1 MKKILQKI
9 LKILAKQILKK
20 YNPEIIGVTGSVGK
34 TSTKEAIYCILKNK
48 FTVSE
53 NIGNYNNEIGLPLA
67 IIGKKTAG
75 KNIFN
80 WSGVFLYAIKL
91 VLMTD
96 KKYPKIL
103 ILEMAVDKP
112 GDMDYLLDIAKPTIG
127 VLTKVGPVHL
137 ENFKIQQKIL
147 DEKSK
152 MIKVLTDKD
161 FAILNYDAKDVLSLC
176 DQTKA
181 KCITYGLEEGADVR
195 AKNILLGESQ
205 SSFTLEYGDK
215 NTPIIILSSTGRG
228 QIYSILAGI
237 ACALSYGLDLDYI
250 KESIKSYKTPEG
262 RGSLLK
268 GIKNTLIIDETYNSS
283 PQAVEMAL
291 SNLGDLADS
300 KRTIAV
306 LGDMLELG
314 SISRDAHK
322 HIGQRVRDM
331 GVNYLFTVGKEAK
344 NIASSAKDAG
354 MHEDKVFHFDNNQDL
369 LKILLENIE
378 DNDVI
383 LVKGS
388 RGMKMEEIVE
398 KLLITND

>member
-20 YNPEIIGVTGSVGK
+20 YKPEIIGVTGSIGK

-48 FTVSE
+48 FNVSE

-67 IIGKKTAG
+67 IIGRKTAG

-80 WSGVFLYAIKL
+80 WLDVFLYAIKL
-91 VLMTD
+91 ILISD

-112 GDMDYLLDIAKPTIG
+112 GDMDYLLDIAKPTMG
-127 VLTKVGPVHL
+127 VLTRIGPVHL

-161 FAILNYDAKDVLSLC
+161 FAILNYDAKDVLSIC
-176 DQTKA
+176 EEIKA

-195 AKNILLGESQ
+195 AKNILLGKSQ

-215 NTPIIILSSTGRG
+215 NIPIIILHSTGRG

-237 ACALSYGLDLDYI
+237 ACALSYGLDLETI
-250 KESIKSYKTPEG
+250 KESIKDYTTPEG

-268 GIKNTLIIDETYNSS
+268 GIKNILIIDETYNSS

-300 KRTIAV
+300 RRMVAV

-314 SISRDAHK
+314 SISKESHK
-322 HIGQRVRDM
+322 HIGQKVRDL
-331 GVNYLFTVGKEAK
+331 GINYLFTVGKEARY
-344 NIASSAKDAG
+344 IANSAKSAG

-369 LKILLENIE
+369 IKVLLENIE
-378 DNDVI
+378 EDDII

-388 RGMKMEEIVE
+388 RGMKMEEIVKE
-398 KLLITND
+398 IKSI